1 MSGILNLTISNEF
14 TAATVSPTN
23 KVNII
28 ETPILKSY
36 QINIVIINVQA
47 KFAVAPIDKSIP
59 FTANVK
65 VSPIAIIAVI
75 EILLTIVIILSVVNQ
90 RLLPWA
96 ESQLPNVNIK
106 NNRIIVIIV
115 PHLLTNFTTFLL
127 SFCFS
132 NLSSILCSSC

>member
-75 EILLTIVIILSVVNQ
+75 EILLTLVIFLFVFNK
-90 RLLPWA
+90 RLLHCID
-96 ESQLPNVNIK
+96 SQLLNVNI
-106 NNRIIVIIV
+106 
-115 PHLLTNFTTFLL
+115 
-127 SFCFS
+127 
-132 NLSSILCSSC
+132 